1 LLNIANKDKILNE
14 NLPWSS
20 SIFTQDSLFIK
31 CKRLFSSP
39 SLHKVDRRHLEWSV
53 FNIILLGSNLNLSIL
68 DQFID
73 WRSELLLKFLL
84 CHNHNLGLF
93 GLLLDNLRS
102 LNIDLLWWFLNLMNF
117 MLNLSNWCS
126 SLQEFFS
133 LLIEK
138 FLNLV

>member
-31 CKRLFSSP
+31 CKRLFSSS
-39 SLHKVDRRHLEWSV
+39 SLHKVDRWHLEWSV
-53 FNIILLGSNLNLSIL
+53 FNVILLGSNLNLSIL

-84 CHNHNLGLF
+84 CHYHNLGLF

-102 LNIDLLWWFLNLMNF
+102 LNNDLLWWFLNMMNF

-138 FLNLV
+138 FLNLI